1 MSFDVRTFS
10 IVSPEHVE
18 SVQQIVVA
26 MGCYVHRAGM
36 RLHDVYELKENRIGK
51 LNTVR
56 TL

>member
-1 MSFDVRTFS
+1 MSYDVRTFS